1 MGTVLPACILYWPIE
16 WPFRFRIGFTVTEEE
31 MLTSY
36 YYYMWGLISGGTAA
50 VLDLSLHKWSNRF
63 INNENIL
70 SLQPKLRLKHRKPN
84 ISDVSS
90 AVRNTDLGMF
100 CHRARPRT
108 TPSPLESPLRHHTDA
123 HRCRRSATKK
133 QEVKSCR
140 QRADQTHQSEARVFV
155 CHTLIPVLVAS
166 LTASSSLSYFGL
178 NVTVKA
184 QSMIRPANRHQAER
198 RASLSWR
205 RWKNDYQLKLFCVIN
220 DSPDNRFSF
229 CVVMNVNFRPPVM

>member
-1 MGTVLPACILYWPIE
+1 MYSVLTDRVAVQVSDRLHCDRGRNVDKLLLLHVRTDIRGYSCCTGCYL
-16 WPFRFRIGFTVTEEE
+16 
-31 MLTSY
+31 LT
-36 YYYMWGLISGGTAA
+36 
-50 VLDLSLHKWSNRF
+50 LSLHKWSNRF

-198 RASLSWR
+198 RASLS
-205 RWKNDYQLKLFCVIN
+205 
-220 DSPDNRFSF
+220 
-229 CVVMNVNFRPPVM
+229 